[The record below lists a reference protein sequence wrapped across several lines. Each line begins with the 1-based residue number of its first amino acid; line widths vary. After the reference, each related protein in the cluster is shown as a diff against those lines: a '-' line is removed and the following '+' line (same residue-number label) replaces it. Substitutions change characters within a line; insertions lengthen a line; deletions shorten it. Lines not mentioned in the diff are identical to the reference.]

1 MSTLKKVIRLTPEFN
16 SINVFLTLTAFDI
29 FLYYYIIV
37 KLFTGVG
44 MKKDVD
50 KMIIPKPAIVRL
62 STLYVLLENLEQE
75 GKQKIFSAEI
85 GKLLGVPS
93 HTIRKDISFLRQAGT
108 GNGYEISTLKNIIAE
123 HLGFNR
129 YKKACIVGMGRLG
142 TVITTKNGFY
152 SNQYAVVAG
161 FDNNEKKIKKGR
173 SDMDLYPMDRLKEVI
188 ERENIKIGII
198 TVPQD
203 SARKV
208 ANDLIECGIKGII
221 NFSPVLIEINRED
234 VFIRNIFIA
243 GEFNILSALISQY
256 DKKQTLAW
264 SDCNS
269 NPAQPGNQGE

>member
-1 MSTLKKVIRLTPEFN
+1 
-16 SINVFLTLTAFDI
+16 
-29 FLYYYIIV
+29 
-37 KLFTGVG
+37 
-44 MKKDVD
+44 MKKDVE
-50 KMIIPKPAIVRL
+50 KMIIPRPAIVRL
-62 STLYVLLENLEQE
+62 STLFVLLENLEKDGQ
-75 GKQKIFSAEI
+75 KKIFSADI

-108 GNGYEISTLKNIIAE
+108 GNGYEISNLKNIIAE
-123 HLGFNR
+123 YLGFNK

-152 SNQYAVVAG
+152 SNEYAVIAG
-161 FDNNEKKIKKGR
+161 FDNNNQKLKNNR
-173 SDMDLYPMDRLKEVI
+173 SDMALYPMDKLKEVI
-188 ERENIKIGII
+188 EKEHIKIGII
-198 TVPQD
+198 TVPQA

-256 DKKQTLAW
+256 ENKQTL
-264 SDCNS
+264 
-269 NPAQPGNQGE
+269 GE